1 MRSPSS
7 QKVGRGTSQTKSN
20 MKKEI
25 KKDSKYWVIHK
36 EIYTRELDKLDSEI
50 AATIQT
56 KPYSKEASMLNDK
69 VDTEI
74 ERLTNENPKVA
85 G

>member
-1 MRSPSS
+1 
-7 QKVGRGTSQTKSN
+7 
-20 MKKEI
+20 MKTEI
-25 KKDSKYWVIHK
+25 KKDSKYWSIHK

-69 VDTEI
+69 VDAEI

>member
-1 MRSPSS
+1 
-7 QKVGRGTSQTKSN
+7 

-25 KKDSKYWVIHK
+25 KKDSKYWSIHK

-69 VDTEI
+69 VDAEI